1 MSIAPTLA
9 KYLDQ
14 HITYDVTVHE
24 HTPSA
29 MRTAEICH
37 ISGDHLAKGVV
48 LRRDGE
54 YLLAVLP
61 ASHHIQLSELKKQFG
76 DAVDLASEN
85 EIDELFRDCAHGAVP
100 AIGECYGLDLIVDDS
115 IDRQPEIYL
124 EGGDHETLIHMGQA
138 QFAALT
144 AHAPHGHFSIHD

>member
-14 HITYDVTVHE
+14 RIAYDVMVHE
-24 HTPSA
+24 PTPSA
-29 MRTAEICH
+29 TRTAEVCH
-37 ISGDHLAKGVV
+37 IPGDRLAKGVV
-48 LRRDGE
+48 MRRDGE

-61 ASHHIQLSELKKQFG
+61 ASHHIQLSELKKQLG
-76 DAVDLASEN
+76 DDVDLASED

-124 EGGDHETLIHMGQA
+124 EGGDHQTLIHMDHA

-144 AHAPHGHFSIHD
+144 ADAQHGRFSTHD

>member
-14 HITYDVTVHE
+14 HITYDVLMHE
-24 HTPSA
+24 PTPSS
-29 MRTAEICH
+29 MQTAEVCH
-37 ISGDHLAKGVV
+37 ISGDRLAKGVV

-61 ASHHIQLSELKKQFG
+61 ASHHLLMSELKKQLG
-76 DAVDLASEN
+76 DDVDLASEN
-85 EIDELFRDCAHGAVP
+85 EIDQLFRDCVHGAVP
-100 AIGECYGLDLIVDDS
+100 PIGECYGLDTIVDDS
-115 IDRQPEIYL
+115 INRQPEIYL

-144 AHAPHGHFSIHD
+144 ADARHGRFSVHD